1 MRSVHAVSGS
11 SSPARSARMV
21 AMSCELRMSSV
32 SGPSRVP
39 AETAIGSMVVNSVSR
54 RSGRT
59 VDVLAAGGGTH
70 VSAEAGQSSR
80 WGRGAR
86 LTRRVREEY
95 PVYFDRNATQ
105 NAAKRSGSAGMDR
118 RPSPHRENWAAWVSP
133 QAARSRELRGAPP
146 PPRRCTRDSQCR
158 APRRSSALQSTRR
171 VRSTCRPCRTGRSR
185 RPPAATSSP

>member
-32 SGPSRVP
+32 SGPSRVL
-39 AETAIGSMVVNSVSR
+39 AETAIGSMVVSSVRR

-118 RPSPHRENWAAWVSP
+118 RQNAAWVSP
-133 QAARSRELRGAPP
+133 QAARSQELRGAPP

-185 RPPAATSSP
+185 RPPAATSGP

>member
-21 AMSCELRMSSV
+21 AMSCELRKSSV
-32 SGPSRVP
+32 SGPSRAP
-39 AETAIGSMVVNSVSR
+39 AETAVGSMVVNSVR
-54 RSGRT
+54 MNDG
-59 VDVLAAGGGTH
+59 LAVGGGTH
-70 VSAEAGQSSR
+70 VSAEAGQFSR

-95 PVYFDRNATQ
+95 LVYFDRNATMSG
-105 NAAKRSGSAGMDR
+105 AKRRGSAGMDR
-118 RPSPHRENWAAWVSP
+118 RPNAAWVSP
-133 QAARSRELRGAPP
+133 QAARSQEPRVAPP

-158 APRRSSALQSTRR
+158 APRRSSTLQSTRR
-171 VRSTCRPCRTGRSR
+171 VRSTCHPCRTGRSR